1 MEAILGKISTTIKSK
16 LHGLKGKA
24 KDKGMQKVM
33 KYKDKIPTE
42 DQVMEKVKSTGCS
55 PADKKRLEA
64 KYNKLKNFLNK
75 VKGIMGK
82 AAAGVAALAAVLAM
96 LNGLISI
103 LDAII
108 KILNIILKV
117 LKIIIK
123 VAKIV
128 VKFLGGTGT
137 GGFIDLLSRLITK
150 ADYSIKKWVQAVGR
164 AKEFIKKMLKKYI
177 NPIAKLLAKI
187 AAALAAMLGLIEGI
201 LGILEI
207 LYMFALM
214 LCAQSSENST
224 GADDNNKG
232 DGTGGDGTNN
242 GTKDN
247 QSGLGL
253 NNLTNDKG
261 ATLEGLAAKLDT
273 MSAEELLARYANT
286 GDDEFIR
293 YIKNASF
300 ETIGY
305 ERFNAALTSEDITMG
320 ADYPLST
327 TKQNLEINT
336 TDHDDELPEWPELAR
351 GKQKKDYL
359 RRNLKINP
367 RGPRPND

>member
-1 MEAILGKISTTIKSK
+1 MEAILGKISTTIKSR
-16 LHGLKGKA
+16 LHGLKSKA
-24 KDKGMQKVM
+24 KEKGMQKIM
-33 KYKDKIPTE
+33 QYKDKIPTE

-64 KYNKLKNFLNK
+64 KYNKLKNTLNK
-75 VKGIMGK
+75 IKGILGK

-108 KILNIILKV
+108 SILNVILKV

-123 VAKIV
+123 IAKIV

-187 AAALAAMLGLIEGI
+187 AAALATLLGLLEGI
-201 LGILEI
+201 IGILEI

-214 LCAQSSENST
+214 SCAQSGDNSS
-224 GADDNNKG
+224 GANDNNKG
-232 DGTGGDGTNN
+232 DGTGGN
-242 GTKDN
+242 GNGNGGN

-253 NNLTNDKG
+253 TNLSNDKG
-261 ATLEGLAAKLDT
+261 ATLESLAGLLDK
-273 MSAEELLARYANT
+273 MSPEELLAKYSNT
-286 GDDEFIR
+286 GDNEFIR
-293 YIKNASF
+293 YIRNARF

-305 ERFNAALTSEDITMG
+305 ERFNAGLDSQDDTMG
-320 ADYPLST
+320 LEYPLNST
-327 TKQNLEINT
+327 KEHLETRIIDPN
-336 TDHDDELPEWPELAR
+336 DEFLEFPDLVR
-351 GKQKKDYL
+351 GNKKNSIL
-359 RRNLKINP
+359 RKNLKINP
-367 RGPRPND
+367 KGPQPSS